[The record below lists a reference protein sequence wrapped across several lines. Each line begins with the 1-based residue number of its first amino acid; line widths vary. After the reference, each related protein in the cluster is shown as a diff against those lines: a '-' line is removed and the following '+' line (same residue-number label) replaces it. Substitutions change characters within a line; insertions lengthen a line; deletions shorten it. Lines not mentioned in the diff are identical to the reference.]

1 MAEII
6 NERRRVEAVRPAST
20 ERASAPNA
28 GAIARFINM
37 VVGAWVFLSA
47 FLLAQSDATRT
58 NAWVCGALV
67 VLFAI
72 IALRSPTARFV
83 NTAIAVWLFITSF
96 SFPHVSEA
104 TVWNN
109 WICAVV
115 IFFVSLVPGGAVRRT
130 PGQRHPPGRMARA

>member
-1 MAEII
+1 M
-6 NERRRVEAVRPAST
+6 VDTVRT
-20 ERASAPNA
+20 GVERAAPQKA
-28 GAIARFINM
+28 GPLARFINM
-37 VVGAWVFLSA
+37 MVGAWVFLSA
-47 FLLAQSDATRT
+47 FVLPQSESTRT
-58 NAWVCGALV
+58 NSWVCGVLV
-67 VLFAI
+67 VVFAT

-115 IFFVSLVPGGAVRRT
+115 IFFVSLIPGGTLSKAERQRPSRLVR
-130 PGQRHPPGRMARA
+130 A